1 MLFIQVSYNRIL
13 ILDDF
18 KSDDF
23 KSDDELYEMPLS
35 VTKVRKLNPLDA
47 LRQFINDVSLAY
59 MPDMDL
65 VISREKSMI
74 AQLLKKYKNPSFNIC
89 CPLNVQFMSAGVF
102 KMGIDAGG
110 PKREFF
116 HLLINELVRGNFNG
130 MQIFEGETGHLLP
143 INNYELI
150 SSHFYK
156 MVGRMIL
163 HAIINKCEGI
173 PGISPAVIS
182 YVVSGSRDSVL
193 GCLSIQDIPDPCLC
207 EKLNEVIIN
216 VIFSGTVIPEP
227 NYHAGYVTN
236 R

>member
-1 MLFIQVSYNRIL
+1 M
-13 ILDDF
+13 
-18 KSDDF
+18 
-23 KSDDELYEMPLS
+23 
-35 VTKVRKLNPLDA
+35 TKVRKLNPLDA
-47 LRQFINDVSLAY
+47 VSQFINDVSLTH
-59 MPDMDL
+59 MPEMDL

-74 AQLLKKYKNPSFNIC
+74 AQLLKKYKDPTFNIC
-89 CPLNVQFMSAGVF
+89 CPLNVQFVSSGVF
-102 KMGIDAGG
+102 EMGIDAGG

-116 HLLINELVRGNFNG
+116 HFLNTELVRGNFNG

-163 HAIINKCEGI
+163 HAIINKCQGI
-173 PGISPAVIS
+173 PGLSPAIVS

-193 GCLSIQDIPDPCLC
+193 DTLSIKDIPDPCLH

-216 VIFSGTVIPEP
+216 VVILPKMQII
-227 NYHAGYVTN
+227 ALAITA
-236 R
+236 